1 VWLIVSVVKKINANV
16 VRVIVIALS
25 MVFVGNTFAVM
36 SEATNAGMPQAINV
50 IIIDEYFCEFVRN
63 DTVSKLL
70 HRNISI
76 DAIMAYEIAR
86 SVYICSL
93 TIKLRGG
100 L

>member
-1 VWLIVSVVKKINANV
+1 LIVSVVKKINENI
-16 VRVIVIALS
+16 VRIIVIALS
-25 MVFVGNTFAVM
+25 ISFVGNNFAVM
-36 SEATNAGMPQAINV
+36 SETTNAGMPQAINA
-50 IIIDEYFCEFVRN
+50 ITIDEYFCEFVSN

-93 TIKLRGG
+93 TIS
-100 L
+100 